1 MLNPLNSALATTKH
15 VKKAPVMEEKKKQ
28 RKKVAPRKE
37 ERKKQLNLTPVPALT
52 AIKQVSY

>member
-1 MLNPLNSALATTKH
+1 MVLAVTKH
-15 VKKAPVMEEKKKQ
+15 VRMAPMMEEKKKQ